1 MMSARRQSLILAA
14 IGFGWLVFG
23 LLLPLEYAAL
33 LPAGLFVL
41 GAISFFIRCPRCR
54 QPALQR
60 HVRLFGETW
69 TVGWIPA
76 PRTCVTCG
84 QDLTIAM
91 GTQRARSP
99 ATGGD
104 RRESWSR
111 SKLAAYMAFCGAA
124 SAGGALLAWRDHEVL
139 VALGG
144 LALAAALWLA
154 GGIVWYRARRC

>member
-1 MMSARRQSLILAA
+1 MMSVRRQSLILAA
-14 IGFGWLVFG
+14 IAFGWLVFG

-33 LPAGLFVL
+33 PPAGLFVL

-84 QDLTIAM
+84 QDLTIAV
-91 GTQRARSP
+91 GTDRATSTAVGR
-99 ATGGD
+99 D

-111 SKLAAYMAFCGAA
+111 SKLAGCMAFCGAA
-124 SAGGALLAWRDHEVL
+124 SAGGALLAWRIGEIP

-144 LALAAALWLA
+144 LALAAASGLA
-154 GGIVWYRARRC
+154 SGIVWYRARRS